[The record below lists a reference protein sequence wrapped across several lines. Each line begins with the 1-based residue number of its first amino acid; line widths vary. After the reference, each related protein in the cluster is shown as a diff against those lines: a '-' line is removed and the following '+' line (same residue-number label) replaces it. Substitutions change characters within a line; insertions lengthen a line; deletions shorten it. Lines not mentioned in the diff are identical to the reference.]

1 MAINR
6 RFLYAGL
13 FLVALGGVVVVADLA
28 MVDSSALSNV
38 LRLWPLEVQH

>member
-13 FLVALGGVVVVADLA
+13 FLVALGGVVVIADLA
-28 MVDSSALSNV
+28 TSAESSAMTTRSG
-38 LRLWPLEVQH
+38 